1 MKPDLDL
8 SMSDTSNELIKMSAT
23 EAVARLRSKEV
34 SPLDLVEAS
43 IQRIETVDTK
53 VNALPIHC
61 FEQARDQ
68 AKTID
73 VEAHSA
79 NPKSLCGLP
88 IAVKDYNDLCGAV
101 TTYGSPIFADN
112 VAQQSDAT
120 VRQLESNGA
129 IAVAKSNVPEWAG
142 GHTFNPV
149 NGLTRNPWDIRKS
162 AGGSSGGS
170 GAALASGSVW
180 LATGNDL
187 GGSLR
192 TPAAF
197 NGIVGLR
204 PGPGRVPRVMRL
216 PSMDTLWVEGPMAR
230 NVDDL
235 ALMLDAGVG
244 QQIDDPLSFD
254 HTGPSF
260 VEALQGTGMPKRVA
274 FSPDLSIVSME
285 KEIAKV
291 CCGAATVFADLGA
304 DVTDEIPDFSGVLEA
319 FQTLRAVL
327 FATMMEPILTQH
339 RDQIA
344 PEIISNI
351 ERGLSINPS
360 QIFDAERARIEL
372 YKNVTAFF
380 ETHDFLIC
388 PAASIAP
395 FPVDQRY
402 VKEIDGKPCETYID
416 WFSITFALTMTACPT
431 ISVPC
436 GFTSGGLPIG
446 IQIMGKPRGEAS
458 LLRVAKRF
466 EQAVGI
472 SIQLPITP
480 RDGI

>member
-1 MKPDLDL
+1 
-8 SMSDTSNELIKMSAT
+8 MSDANNELIRLTAT

-43 IQRIETVDTK
+43 IQRIEAVDTK

-68 AKTID
+68 AKSLD
-73 VEAHSA
+73 LKAHSA

-101 TTYGSPIFADN
+101 TTYGSPIFAEN

-120 VRQLESNGA
+120 VRQLERNGA

-149 NGLTRNPWDIRKS
+149 NGLTRNPWDMRKS

-197 NGIVGLR
+197 NGVVGLR
-204 PGPGRVPRVMRL
+204 PGPGRVPRGTRL
-216 PSMDTLWVEGPMAR
+216 PAMDTLWVEGPMAR

-254 HTGPSF
+254 HAGPSF
-260 VEALQGTGMPKRVA
+260 VEALQETGMPKRVA

-285 KEIAKV
+285 REIAKV
-291 CCGAATVFADLGA
+291 CCGASMIFADLGA
-304 DVTDEIPDFSGVLEA
+304 DVTNDIPDFTGVLEA

-327 FATMMEPILTQH
+327 FATMMEPILTKH

-344 PEIISNI
+344 PEIIGNI
-351 ERGLSINPS
+351 ERGLNITPS
-360 QIFDAERARIEL
+360 QIFDAERARIKL
-372 YKNVTAFF
+372 YKRVMAFF

-402 VKEIDGKPCETYID
+402 VTKIDGKPCETYID

-436 GFTSGGLPIG
+436 GFTSEGLPVG
-446 IQIMGKPRGEAS
+446 IQIMGKPRGEAA
-458 LLRVAKRF
+458 LLRAAKRF

-472 SIQLPITP
+472 STQLPITP
-480 RDGI
+480 RESV

>member
-1 MKPDLDL
+1 MTDK
-8 SMSDTSNELIKMSAT
+8 SDELIRLTAT
-23 EAVARLRSKEV
+23 EAVACLRSKEV

-43 IQRIETVDTK
+43 IKRIETVDTE

-61 FEQARDQ
+61 FDQARDQ
-68 AKTID
+68 AKSLD
-73 VEAHSA
+73 LDRHLP

-88 IAVKDYNDLCGAV
+88 IAVKDYNDLGGAV
-101 TTYGSPIFADN
+101 TTYGSPIFTNN
-112 VAQQSDAT
+112 VAQTSDAT
-120 VRQLESNGA
+120 IRKLESNGA

-149 NGLTRNPWDIRKS
+149 NGLTRNPWDMAKS

-170 GAALASGSVW
+170 AAALASGLVW

-197 NGIVGLR
+197 NGVVGLR
-204 PGPGRVPRVMRL
+204 PSPGRVSRGIRL

-244 QQIDDPLSFD
+244 HQIDDPLSFD
-254 HTGPSF
+254 HSGPSF
-260 VEALQGTGMPKRVA
+260 VDILKKTNITKRVA
-274 FSPDLSIVSME
+274 FSPDLSIVSIE
-285 KEIAKV
+285 KEIAEI
-291 CCGAATVFADLGA
+291 CGAATRVFADIGA
-304 DVTDEIPDFSGVLEA
+304 EVTDEIPDFTGVLEA

-327 FATMMEPILTQH
+327 FATMMEPILEQH
-339 RDQIA
+339 RDKIA
-344 PEIISNI
+344 PEIIGNI
-351 ERGLSINPS
+351 ERGLNIMPS
-360 QIFDAERARIEL
+360 QIFEAERVRIEL
-372 YKNVTAFF
+372 FKKILAFF

-395 FPVDQRY
+395 FSVDQRY
-402 VKEIDGKPCETYID
+402 VTEIDGKPCETYID
-416 WFSITFALTMTACPT
+416 WFSITFALTMTSCPT

-436 GFTSGGLPIG
+436 GFTSEGLPVG
-446 IQIMGKPRGEAS
+446 IQIMGKPRGEAA
-458 LLRVAKRF
+458 LLLVAKQF
-466 EQAVGI
+466 EQAIGI
-472 SIQLPITP
+472 AAQLPIAP
-480 RDGI
+480 RKGI